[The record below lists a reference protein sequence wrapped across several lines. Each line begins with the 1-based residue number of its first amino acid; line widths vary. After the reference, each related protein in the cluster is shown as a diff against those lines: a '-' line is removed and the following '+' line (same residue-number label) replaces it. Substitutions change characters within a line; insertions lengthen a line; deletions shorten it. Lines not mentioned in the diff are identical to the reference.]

1 VILGRRLRPVGEAV
15 PRLDLRGLLSPSTE
29 SATSRHEHFLNLP
42 FPGWRTFAYASGTA
56 ALAAAIT
63 TAIRHKCTA
72 RPQVIVPAYACPDV
86 VSAAVFAGARPV
98 LADTL
103 PNSPWLDPAAVAD
116 LTTADTVAVVYLR
129 FLGLPANDLSLRAAV
144 GNSGALLIE
153 DCAHFFPTSP
163 CIESSA
169 DLLAFSFGRGKPVS
183 VRSGG
188 MLLQRTESSAAF
200 LVPCLTAIKPDT
212 GLARVAHWA
221 RCLLYNTCIEPHV
234 YWLLTQLVGAR
245 VDAIRWRELRSVEGF
260 RPSLAPLLPE
270 AIERHRRRVAQHQ
283 ERLAS
288 VLRGVAGPWI
298 DLATYVSGKAAGR
311 DTSSVRGSPRL
322 WRYPILLPSEA
333 DRDRVFLDFWKQGLG
348 ASRLYGA
355 TLSELPHVR
364 SLVSSGKETNA
375 RDLARR
381 LLALPLHSDVRSSD
395 LERMRTALSRLAS
408 RPEFLAAQPL
418 RS

>member
-1 VILGRRLRPVGEAV
+1 MILGRRLRPVGEAV

-42 FPGWRTFAYASGTA
+42 FTGWRTFAYASGTA

-129 FLGLPANDLSLRAAV
+129 FLGLPANDLSLRAAI

-153 DCAHFFPTSP
+153 DCAHFFPTNP

-188 MLLQRTESSAAF
+188 MLLQRTESCAAF

-221 RCLLYNTCIEPHV
+221 RCLLYNTCIEPH
-234 YWLLTQLVGAR
+234 
-245 VDAIRWRELRSVEGF
+245 
-260 RPSLAPLLPE
+260 
-270 AIERHRRRVAQHQ
+270 
-283 ERLAS
+283 
-288 VLRGVAGPWI
+288 
-298 DLATYVSGKAAGR
+298 
-311 DTSSVRGSPRL
+311 
-322 WRYPILLPSEA
+322 
-333 DRDRVFLDFWKQGLG
+333 
-348 ASRLYGA
+348 
-355 TLSELPHVR
+355 
-364 SLVSSGKETNA
+364 
-375 RDLARR
+375 ARR
-381 LLALPLHSDVRSSD
+381 LLADTILFDGHNDLPWTIRTDKKAPSDIVAYDLRKTTTGQTDIARLRQGGLGAQFWSVYTPGEATTGLARTQLEQIDLMLKNLAYLSTKTDIWLRLLQFLSPIVFIGAAVAGIWNARIALRSGRKWYAKVWAVV
-395 LERMRTALSRLAS
+395 LALS
-408 RPEFLAAQPL
+408 FLAVLWVAWNYHL
-418 RS
+418 MKFGVDY